1 MIVDRISRT
10 AGRKKIPKEGLLMS
24 LSVIIGFLLGGAW
37 SVVLSVKAPRLMTH
51 GAFSIMGGMYGS
63 LFLWL
68 DREEVGAW
76 WSRKNGKLCE
86 IDEHENCT

>member
-24 LSVIIGFLLGGAW
+24 LSVIGGFVLGAAW
-37 SVVLSVKAPRLMTH
+37 SVFLSVRAPQLISRR
-51 GAFSIMGGMYGS
+51 AFSIIGLFYGL

-68 DREEVGAW
+68 DRRDIGSW
-76 WSRKNGKLCE
+76 LKKK
-86 IDEHENCT
+86 

>member
-24 LSVIIGFLLGGAW
+24 LSVIGGFVLGAAW
-37 SVVLSVKAPRLMTH
+37 SVRAPQLIGRR
-51 GAFSIMGGMYGS
+51 AFSIIGLIYGL

-68 DREEVGAW
+68 DR
-76 WSRKNGKLCE
+76 RE
-86 IDEHENCT
+86 IGSWLKTK